1 MIKLRE
7 RPSVNSRALHGT
19 VVQLRIDVRH
29 VRPPIWRRLLV
40 PGDIMLDR
48 LHDVFQVAMGWN
60 DSHRHAFRRE
70 RCESALVDPDAWD
83 PPYHLLTPVFDHLDC
98 GLSALATEPG
108 DRFQYDYNFH
118 EGWMHD
124 IRLEVITP
132 AAEPL
137 TAARCLAG
145 RRACPPEDCGG
156 LAGYT
161 AILAALAAAEHPDHP
176 TLLERVAGYDPAHFD
191 LVATNARLSA
201 VKVT

>member
-7 RPSVNSRALHGT
+7 RPSVHSRALHGT
-19 VVQLRIDVRH
+19 IVQLRIDVRH
-29 VRPPIWRRLLV
+29 ASPPIWRRLLV

-48 LHDVFQVAMGWN
+48 LHEIFQVAMGWN
-60 DSHRHAFRRE
+60 DTHRHAFRRE

-83 PPYHLLTPVFDHLDC
+83 PPYHLLTPVFDPLDC

-124 IRLEVITP
+124 IRLEAVTP

-137 TAARCLAG
+137 TIIRCLAG

-156 LAGYT
+156 LAGYA
-161 AILAALAAAEHPDHP
+161 AIVAALAVPDIPDHRD
-176 TLLERVAGYDPAHFD
+176 LLKRFGPYDPACFD
-191 LVATNARLSA
+191 LAATNACLA
-201 VKVT
+201 GVKV